1 MMTVPHCP
9 NAMNVDQIEGTVT
22 IANQTTRRFIPG
34 ESVSHLSSDP
44 LGSRI
49 GSDADRD

>member
-1 MMTVPHCP
+1 MIANPHCS
-9 NAMNVDQIEGTVT
+9 NAMGVGWAEGPDAV
-22 IANQTTRRFIPG
+22 ANQMAWRLVPG
-34 ESVSHLSSDP
+34 EGVSQLPSDP